1 MIALAIVLSGGWHGA
16 LRHVLADLRFAW
28 QSRQAS
34 GDIVV
39 VAIDA
44 QSIDK
49 IGVWPWPRLLH
60 AELLRQLQKADVQ
73 DIALDVDFSTPS
85 DAASDRNFAEAL
97 ESAGGSVVLPSFQ
110 QPRTDRTT
118 LHVNRPLQQFSEH
131 SWPAVVNV
139 EVGPDGLVRRYPF
152 GEKLDDKFVPS
163 MAAVL
168 SGQYAE
174 KRAPFLIDFSIRTS
188 GIPKV
193 SFVDVLRGDEA
204 TLQKLRGKKVIVGGT
219 ALELGDRFSVPNG
232 VILSGPVLQTLA
244 AESLLQNRA
253 LQWTSTHR
261 HADRACPARIDHAA
275 HMASPLR
282 RQAGSDARCNGGRHR
297 SRRAPAAGKVPAHP
311 RHIAVSHRHLRLHR
325 RHRARRNRHQGSAR
339 PGRREPV
346 SARGDVARRR
356 PDLHRFQLPDHGLE
370 SRRDG
375 DFRLS
380 AGGDDRPAVRRDL
393 RPRRA
398 AATPAFSIRNAA
410 KLARL
415 ER

>member
-1 MIALAIVLSGGWHGA
+1 MKQYRPHLFVMIALAIMLSGGWHGA
-16 LRHVLADLRFAW
+16 LRHALADLRFAW

-49 IGVWPWPRLLH
+49 IGVWPWPRPLY
-60 AELLRQLQKADVQ
+60 AELLRQLQKAGVQ

-152 GEKLDDKFVPS
+152 GEKLDGEFVPS

-174 KRAPFLIDFSIRTS
+174 KRAPFLIDFSIRTA

-253 LQWTSTHR
+253 LQWTSPVVALTGL
-261 HADRACPARIDHAA
+261 CVC
-275 HMASPLR
+275 
-282 RQAGSDARCNGGRHR
+282 SD
-297 SRRAPAAGKVPAHP
+297 
-311 RHIAVSHRHLRLHR
+311 
-325 RHRARRNRHQGSAR
+325 
-339 PGRREPV
+339 
-346 SARGDVARRR
+346 
-356 PDLHRFQLPDHGLE
+356 
-370 SRRDG
+370 
-375 DFRLS
+375 
-380 AGGDDRPAVRRDL
+380 
-393 RPRRA
+393 
-398 AATPAFSIRNAA
+398 
-410 KLARL
+410 
-415 ER
+415 